1 MATIATYILSGLLLF
16 VLYKFLKPQKQSL
29 PLPPSPPTDPILGHI
44 RSIPSKNPELTY
56 MKWGKQYNTD
66 ILYLSFLTQPVLI
79 LNTAADAI
87 ALLDKRGALFSDRSD
102 FHFFKE
108 QGWTNSLTFFSR
120 SAEFKKHRKIFGSSF
135 TLAKC
140 VGYQAGQVEEAWKM
154 VRRILES
161 PGEWNGEVK
170 AYTTAVVLR
179 IAYGIEVKG
188 RDDLYVKIADQISE
202 AGGTGGS
209 TGIRRLPEWVTFIPS
224 LKFARDHREYVR
236 KMHNLPFEHVKKE
249 IAQGGSTPSF
259 IRSLIEER
267 DVLGETPDEITD
279 ADIEG
284 AGATLYTAAQ
294 DTTHSTITV
303 FILAM
308 LLNPSIQS
316 TAQAEIDRVVPADRF
331 PDFTHREKLPY
342 IERLVQEVFRWNPVV
357 PLSTTSS
364 PSQIHVKVLMSKA
377 IPHKSSKATTY
388 KGYYIPAGT
397 LVIANAYAIHRDP
410 NVYKDP
416 DRFWP
421 DRYLPP
427 SEGGDGAPVPCAH
440 FGFGRRICP
449 GQNLGYAGVWIAVV
463 GILATM
469 RVRKVRDER
478 GKEVEPNVGMTTG
491 LTR

>member
-56 MKWGKQYNTD
+56 MKWGKQYN

-102 FHFFKE
+102 FHFFKD
-108 QGWTNSLTFFSR
+108 
-120 SAEFKKHRKIFGSSF
+120 AEFKKHRKIFGSSF

-209 TGIRRLPEWVTFIPS
+209 TGSTMVDLFPISSGRIGIYLL
-224 LKFARDHREYVR
+224 LKVE
-236 KMHNLPFEHVKKE
+236 M
-249 IAQGGSTPSF
+249 
-259 IRSLIEER
+259 
-267 DVLGETPDEITD
+267 
-279 ADIEG
+279 
-284 AGATLYTAAQ
+284 
-294 DTTHSTITV
+294 
-303 FILAM
+303 
-308 LLNPSIQS
+308 
-316 TAQAEIDRVVPADRF
+316 
-331 PDFTHREKLPY
+331 
-342 IERLVQEVFRWNPVV
+342 
-357 PLSTTSS
+357 
-364 PSQIHVKVLMSKA
+364 
-377 IPHKSSKATTY
+377 
-388 KGYYIPAGT
+388 
-397 LVIANAYAIHRDP
+397 
-410 NVYKDP
+410 
-416 DRFWP
+416 
-421 DRYLPP
+421 
-427 SEGGDGAPVPCAH
+427 
-440 FGFGRRICP
+440 GRRFRVRILDLED

-491 LTR
+491 LTSGFQSSRGIRMCI